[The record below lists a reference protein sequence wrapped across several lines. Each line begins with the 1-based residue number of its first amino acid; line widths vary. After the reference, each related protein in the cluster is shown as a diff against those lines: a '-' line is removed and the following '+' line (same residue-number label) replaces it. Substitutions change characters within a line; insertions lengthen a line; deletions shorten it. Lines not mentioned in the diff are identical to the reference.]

1 MGLQT
6 DFDMATARATMADVP
21 ARIDLVTTD
30 PWWNPT
36 AEEQA
41 MGRAT
46 VSANLPTG
54 AELIDLMRG

>member
-6 DFDMATARATMADVP
+6 NFDMATARATMADVP

-41 MGRAT
+41 MGRAHRIGQ
-46 VSANLPTG
+46 SAHRRG
-54 AELIDLMRG
+54 AD